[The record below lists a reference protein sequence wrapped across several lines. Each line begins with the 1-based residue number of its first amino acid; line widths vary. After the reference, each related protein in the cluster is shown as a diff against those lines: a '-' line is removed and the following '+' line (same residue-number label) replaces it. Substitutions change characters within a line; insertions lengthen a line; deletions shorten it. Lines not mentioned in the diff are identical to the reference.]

1 MTVVAID
8 GPAGAGKSTIARAVA
23 DAIGF
28 DYLDTG
34 AMYRAVALAALRSG
48 VTPEDGASLARLAS
62 SLCIEARGER
72 VLLDGEDVSE
82 RIRHPEVTS
91 IVSTVAAHQEVRA
104 ELVARQREVGRRS
117 DVVIE
122 GRDIGATVVPD
133 AAVKIWLTAS
143 LRERARRRARE
154 LGGEDDTSVT
164 NTEADLEARDAA
176 DSRRP
181 VSPLAKAA
189 DAVTIDSTGKPVEE
203 VVAEVVRV
211 VRQKLHD
218 HH

>member
-1 MTVVAID
+1 M
-8 GPAGAGKSTIARAVA
+8 PCSTREMIKT
-23 DAIGF
+23 
-28 DYLDTG
+28 L
-34 AMYRAVALAALRSG
+34 
-48 VTPEDGASLARLAS
+48 TPETPRLSPIHA
-62 SLCIEARGER
+62 ER
-72 VLLDGEDVSE
+72 AQS
-82 RIRHPEVTS
+82 
-91 IVSTVAAHQEVRA
+91 
-104 ELVARQREVGRRS
+104 
-117 DVVIE
+117 
-122 GRDIGATVVPD
+122 PD

-143 LRERARRRARE
+143 LRERARRRALE
-154 LGGEDDTSVT
+154 LGGEDVTSVT